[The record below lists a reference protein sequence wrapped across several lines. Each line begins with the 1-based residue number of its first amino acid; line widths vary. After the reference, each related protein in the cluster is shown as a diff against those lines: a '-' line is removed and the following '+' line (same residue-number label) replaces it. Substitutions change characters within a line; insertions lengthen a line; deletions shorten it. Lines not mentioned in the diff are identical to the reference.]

1 MNSDFK
7 SGDNEDSCENRR
19 PLVLILALSDL
30 SRDPRVMRQIAWLK
44 DYYSVVAAGFFPP
57 QDRSVAFAAIGPKE
71 TCSVVASK
79 SLTEIKDGLG
89 VRAAWGGALAK
100 LRAAAASIPLARLLW
115 RGLKRGFVRASP
127 PRVETV
133 VLPSPTG
140 VEQESASEARAS
152 GDVHADY
159 FSGKLKTMGDYSS
172 LAGLCPD
179 LILANDL
186 DCLVLADLLFRGVRV
201 VFDAH
206 EYAPL
211 EYNSH
216 DDFWL
221 NHEQPARIWACETFL
236 PRVSG
241 MSTVCQGIAAEF
253 RRNFAVPVAIEVITN
268 SPSLENL
275 TPHPTGQTI
284 RIVHH
289 GIGAPIRKIELMAEA
304 VRLLGTRFE
313 LYLILVDGDQKYI
326 QQLKTD
332 YMNCSNIKFLP
343 PVPMPAISRF
353 ISQFDMGMFILE
365 PEIFNYE
372 WALPNKF
379 FEFIQGRLAIAVGP
393 SREMAKIVIEHDL
406 GVVAADFSAEA
417 MVEALQSLDPLA
429 IDGFKEKSHRCA
441 SLFSAESNKE
451 KMLAIVMNALSTSRP
466 KEEA

>member
-1 MNSDFK
+1 V
-7 SGDNEDSCENRR
+7 E
-19 PLVLILALSDL
+19 LVS
-30 SRDPRVMRQIAWLK
+30 Q
-44 DYYSVVAAGFFPP
+44 
-57 QDRSVAFAAIGPKE
+57 
-71 TCSVVASK
+71 
-79 SLTEIKDGLG
+79 
-89 VRAAWGGALAK
+89 
-100 LRAAAASIPLARLLW
+100 
-115 RGLKRGFVRASP
+115 SP
-127 PRVETV
+127 
-133 VLPSPTG
+133 SG
-140 VEQESASEARAS
+140 VEREGTS
-152 GDVHADY
+152 DVPAPNDEHADY
-159 FSGKLKTMGDYSS
+159 FRSKLKIMGDYSS
-172 LAGLCPD
+172 LTGLIPD
-179 LILANDL
+179 LIVANDL
-186 DCLVLADLLFRGVRV
+186 DCLVLADLLFKGVRV

-211 EYNSH
+211 EYNSR

-221 NHEQPARIWACETFL
+221 NHEQPARIWACEKFL
-236 PRVSG
+236 PHVSG

-275 TPHPTGQTI
+275 TPHPTGSTI

-289 GIGAPIRKIELMAEA
+289 GIGAPIRKIEIMAEA

-313 LYLILVDGDQKYI
+313 LYLILVDGDPKYI

-332 YMNCSNIKFLP
+332 YMNCPNIKFLL
-343 PVPMPAISRF
+343 PVPMPEISRF

-393 SREMAKIVIEHDL
+393 SREMAAIVLEHGL
-406 GVVAADFSAEA
+406 GVVAADFTAEA
-417 MVEALQSLDPLA
+417 MVRSLQSLDSQA
-429 IDGFKEKSHRCA
+429 IDGFKENSHRCA

-451 KMLAIVMNALSTSRP
+451 KMLTIVRNALSTSSL